1 MLTNALYMVRE
12 ARVQYIP
19 CYTLARLNKT
29 KMGKYNEKKLS
40 VIFDKRQDDFVVKYP
55 RSCDGALAIHHLVND
70 TLEYRIPS
78 KEKEY
83 PHNFEVTNFI
93 KELEKRGYDIK
104 TLKFSIQ
111 LKK

>member
-1 MLTNALYMVRE
+1 MA
-12 ARVQYIP
+12 
-19 CYTLARLNKT
+19 
-29 KMGKYNEKKLS
+29 KYNEKKLS
-40 VIFDKRQDDFVVKYP
+40 VIYDKRQNDFVVKYP
-55 RSCDGALAIHHLVND
+55 RSCDGALAIHHLVSD

-93 KELEKRGYDIK
+93 KELEKRGYDTE
-104 TLKFSIQ
+104 TLKFSIE

>member
-1 MLTNALYMVRE
+1 
-12 ARVQYIP
+12 
-19 CYTLARLNKT
+19 
-29 KMGKYNEKKLS
+29 MGKYNENKLS
-40 VIFDKRQDDFVVKYP
+40 VIFDKRQNDFVVKYP

-78 KEKEY
+78 KEREY

-104 TLKFSIQ
+104 TLKFSIE